1 MATLHAE
8 IQAANARFMDA
19 VRTGDEERFARLY
32 TDDAVLLLP
41 GREALNGRA
50 GVQTFFASFKA
61 RGIREIRLTTLELEA
76 FGDTAWERGGSEAI
90 GPEGT
95 PIGKGKY
102 IVIWKRTAEGWKLHR
117 DILNASA

>member
-8 IQAANARFMDA
+8 IQAVNDRFMEA
-19 VRTGDEERFARLY
+19 VRAGDEERFARLY
-32 TDDAVLLLP
+32 TEDAVLLLP
-41 GREALNGRA
+41 GREALSGRA

-61 RGIREIRLTTLELEA
+61 RGVREVRLTTLELEA
-76 FGDTAWERGGSEAI
+76 FGDTAWERGGSEVI

-95 PIGKGKY
+95 LIGKGKY
-102 IVIWKRTAEGWKLHR
+102 IVIWKLTAEGWKLHR